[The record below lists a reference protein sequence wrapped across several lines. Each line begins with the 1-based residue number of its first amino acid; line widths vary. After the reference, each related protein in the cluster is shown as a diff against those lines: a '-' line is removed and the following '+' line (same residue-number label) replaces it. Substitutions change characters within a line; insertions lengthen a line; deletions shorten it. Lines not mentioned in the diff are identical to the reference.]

1 MKKYILFTNTKEKYH
16 AHSLE
21 FDDFNLLLKHL
32 KEEFNFEEWNFEDI
46 LKEYF
51 NFLEYKDSELIFDY
65 TIKDFLND
73 TFHILNCS
81 SGLNAV
87 LFEDLCNGKATILST
102 FTDTKYS
109 VFAFKYLYDESDFL
123 TMALNELLSK
133 HGTTTS
139 PVGVVNVYE
148 IVAVGENIEGQEEL
162 ELPF

>member
-21 FDDFNLLLKHL
+21 FENFCDLEKHL
-32 KEEFNFEEWNFEDI
+32 KKEFNFEEWNFEDI

-51 NFLEYKDSELIFDY
+51 NFLEDRICDTNWLFEM
-65 TIKDFLND
+65 TIKEFLDKIFNV
-73 TFHILNCS
+73 
-81 SGLNAV
+81 G
-87 LFEDLCNGKATILST
+87 NGIKLDELMKICEGECLLLST
-102 FTDTKYS
+102 YADATYSCIIDSKDLYNKTDC
-109 VFAFKYLYDESDFL
+109 LI
-123 TMALNELLSK
+123 MALNELLSK